1 MFIGAGAYLVSGGQM
16 KSILMIITLLVSVFA
31 FGQEKQPPEPKAE
44 RQSADQAQPSR
55 PSQGAA
61 ITNLSDVI
69 EDRIGLAIANR
80 AGLPVDWTNRA
91 LKDKEGLCKVHHEKL
106 TRATVPM
113 LYGLLPGLLYSKETE
128 DGLFPNART
137 RVEAGCTVMPV
148 KEAIV
153 LQCQK
158 CIEAKTK
165 WVESAKPQCDCL
177 ACLLDLT
184 YTECPDILRR

>member
-1 MFIGAGAYLVSGGQM
+1 VFIDAGAYLFSGGQM
-16 KSILMIITLLVSVFA
+16 KSILMITALLVSVFA
-31 FGQEKQPPEPKAE
+31 FGQEKHPPEPKPE
-44 RQSADQAQPSR
+44 SQSADQSQPSR

-69 EDRIGLAIANR
+69 ENRIGLAIANR

-91 LKDKEGLCKVHHEKL
+91 LKGKEGLCKVHHEKL

-113 LYGLLPGLLYSKETE
+113 LYGLLPGPLYSKKTE
-128 DGLFPNART
+128 DGLFPNALT
-137 RVEAGCTVMPV
+137 SVEAGCIVMPV

-165 WVESAKPQCDCL
+165 WVKSARFK
-177 ACLLDLT
+177 
-184 YTECPDILRR
+184 

>member
-1 MFIGAGAYLVSGGQM
+1 M
-16 KSILMIITLLVSVFA
+16 KSILMITALLVSVFA
-31 FGQEKQPPEPKAE
+31 FGQEKQSPEPKAE
-44 RQSADQAQPSR
+44 RQSADQPQPSR

-61 ITNLSDVI
+61 INTLSDVI

-113 LYGLLPGLLYSKETE
+113 LYGLMPDPPYSKETE
-128 DGLFPNART
+128 EGLFPNALT
-137 RVEAGCTVMPV
+137 GVEAGCIVMPA

-158 CIEAKTK
+158 CIEVKTK
-165 WVESAKPQCDCL
+165 WVESAELHCDCL
-177 ACLLDLT
+177 ACLVNLIHTD
-184 YTECPDILRR
+184 CPKILRR

>member
-1 MFIGAGAYLVSGGQM
+1 VFIGAGAYLFSGGQM
-16 KSILMIITLLVSVFA
+16 KSTLMIAALLVSVFA

-44 RQSADQAQPSR
+44 RQSADQPQPSR

-69 EDRIGLAIANR
+69 EIS
-80 AGLPVDWTNRA
+80 AGLPVNWTNRA

-113 LYGLLPGLLYSKETE
+113 LYGLLPGQLYSKETE
-128 DGLFPNART
+128 DELFPNARA
-137 RVEAGCTVMPV
+137 RVEAGCIVMPV

-165 WVESAKPQCDCL
+165 WVESAELQCDCL
-177 ACLLDLT
+177 ACLLDLNH
-184 YTECPDILRR
+184 TECPNILRR